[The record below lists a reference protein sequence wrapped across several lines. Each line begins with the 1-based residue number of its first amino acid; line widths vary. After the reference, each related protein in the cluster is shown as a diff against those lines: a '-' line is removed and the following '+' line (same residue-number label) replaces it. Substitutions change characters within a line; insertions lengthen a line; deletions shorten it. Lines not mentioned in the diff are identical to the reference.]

1 MSEKVL
7 PRLVLVVWLA
17 TTVVFAG
24 LVLSEDEGTVRG
36 RQVPSGQAPA
46 LPGQAIREA
55 EQSFNLA
62 LKLEQAGNT
71 EQALAIYVRLVEEF
85 PGNVRYYQ
93 RLKYLLRNSA
103 QYSELLRVIDDH
115 LRLYPDDI
123 QSLVELGDIQLALGQ
138 KSLALQTWDGILLRF
153 PGNLMTERLVLTHL
167 FTNNLTD
174 DGTALLERLRA
185 AKGDSGFFA
194 LDMGRLYAARLS
206 YDLATEEF
214 LRYLSVQ
221 PQAVSNVVNQI
232 LRFPAEPEVIA
243 MLREKLSRHGSPA
256 ALHILAGVEFKH
268 RNFSRVV
275 DLYSQLGAQP
285 KERFDLGRDLIA
297 EGEWD
302 LAQQLMEQ
310 LLANPETAA
319 LYEQAILALAG
330 IYEARSKVHQV
341 NLPLSSF
348 CQGNRFFAL
357 PYIRVA
363 EAQLNPLRQA
373 MVLYDS
379 LITTWRNPKARL
391 QLGNIK
397 YLILDDFDGASA
409 DFEAVLANRSAGQ
422 YHPEAF
428 LRLVDVR
435 IAKGDLEAAERVR
448 RQAGTW
454 LKTRDQLN
462 RVEVKAVE
470 LVFLSGDQDS
480 LLAYIGGQMAAL
492 GPSDPYFND
501 LMELSTLARRFQD
514 WPQQYQSFVQ
524 SERLLRQNR
533 RSEAIALLT
542 AALEAEATPVSPILQ
557 YRLAHLQALHGNY
570 PVAEGLCLSIPGETE
585 FSELGQ
591 LLAAELADYLLADTE
606 MASIRYLSF
615 LDTYPLSIYG
625 DAVRLRYREINP
637 EGD

>member
-17 TTVVFAG
+17 TAFVFAG
-24 LVLSEDEGTVRG
+24 LVLSEDEGFVLSEDEGFTLSEDEGTVRG
-36 RQVPSGQAPA
+36 RQVRQDAGQVPSGQAPA
-46 LPGQAIREA
+46 QAGQAIREA

-93 RLKYLLRNSA
+93 RLKYLLRNFA
-103 QYSELLRVIDDH
+103 RYDELLQAIENH
-115 LRLYPDDI
+115 LLRYPADI

-256 ALHILAGVEFKH
+256 ALRILAGVEFKH

-275 DLYSQLGAQP
+275 DLYSQPGSQP
-285 KERFDLGRDLIA
+285 KERLDLGRDLIA
-297 EGEWD
+297 EEEWD

-310 LLANPETAA
+310 LLANPEAAA

-363 EAQLNPLRQA
+363 EAQLNTLRQA

-397 YLILDDFDGASA
+397 YLILDDFDGATA
-409 DFEAVLANRSAGQ
+409 NFEAVLANRSAGQ

-435 IAKGDLEAAERVR
+435 IAKGDLEMAEQVR

-470 LVFLSGDQDS
+470 LLFLSGDQDS

-492 GPSDPYFND
+492 GPGDPYFND
-501 LMELSTLARRFQD
+501 LMELSTL
-514 WPQQYQSFVQ
+514 
-524 SERLLRQNR
+524 
-533 RSEAIALLT
+533 
-542 AALEAEATPVSPILQ
+542 TPV
-557 YRLAHLQALHGNY
+557 
-570 PVAEGLCLSIPGETE
+570 PG
-585 FSELGQ
+585 
-591 LLAAELADYLLADTE
+591 LAAAVPELRAE
-606 MASIRYLSF
+606 RASAPAEPPQRGDRLVDRCPGSGGHVRPPRGRNGQGLPHPPIPAGPPSGTARQLHRGGG
-615 LDTYPLSIYG
+615 PLS
-625 DAVRLRYREINP
+625 
-637 EGD
+637 